1 MPIGREDFLTGRVME
16 DASMGTV
23 YTLRPLFRLVR
34 GVSLILA
41 STSPRRREMLDN
53 WGIAYAA
60 VSPPVEEPEPVCNDD
75 PAEFTRQVARLKAF
89 SCLPPAVIGETAK
102 AFSAGRTV
110 IVAADTVVS
119 VGGTIL
125 GKPIDAHDAL
135 NMLIRLSGRESSV
148 TTSLCLLVYDGA
160 AVQDEACLSD
170 TATVFFHPWGED
182 VLAAYVAT
190 HECDDKAGAYAIQG
204 QGAFLI
210 RRIEGAWST
219 VVGLPVGL
227 LAGELLSRGLIMPV

>member
-1 MPIGREDFLTGRVME
+1 
-16 DASMGTV
+16 
-23 YTLRPLFRLVR
+23 
-34 GVSLILA
+34 
-41 STSPRRREMLDN
+41 MLDN

-60 VSPPVEEPEPVCNDD
+60 VSPPVEEPEPVSCDD
-75 PAEFTRQVARLKAF
+75 PAEFTRRVARLKAF
-89 SCLPPAVIGETAK
+89 SCLPPAVIGEAIGTS
-102 AFSAGRTV
+102 SASRTV

-125 GKPIDAHDAL
+125 GKPEDERDAL
-135 NMLIRLSGRESSV
+135 NMLKRLSGRESSV
-148 TTSLCLLVYDGA
+148 TTSLCLLVTDGA
-160 AVQDEACLSD
+160 AVLDEVCLSD
-170 TATVFFHPWGED
+170 TAKVFFHPWEEN

-190 HECDDKAGAYAIQG
+190 HECDDKAGAYAIQR

-227 LAGELLSRGLIMPV
+227 LAGELLSRGLIAPV